1 MTRAVGWLGLAAG
14 MDAKVANAKATSH
27 IYQISKV
34 IFETAIVCFD
44 YFVYCVYFV
53 CAVFIASVKEGVMSH
68 IVLGKDE
75 R

>member
-1 MTRAVGWLGLAAG
+1 
-14 MDAKVANAKATSH
+14 MDVNAAKAEVTSH

-53 CAVFIASVKEGVMSH
+53 CAVSIASVKEGMMPH